1 MVKLTSIAARM
12 ADFQPTLTHTYYVGD
27 LCYVLTDDDWNTY
40 CGSYD
45 WKDCSTYNEEDGYDS
60 EIWLDP
66 EKFSWDALTDGTD
79 AEPWR
84 PCLTFSTAYGD
95 GCYNDK
101 EGNPYSVD
109 SGGIGCIRV
118 DYANAEK
125 LAEAVAHGLGHLH
138 EFNGED
144 LACGYDQGVIWF
156 TDGNTEVEIDTVG
169 GMDLD
174 DDEEGADDAYDA

>member
-1 MVKLTSIAARM
+1 
-12 ADFQPTLTHTYYVGD
+12 
-27 LCYVLTDDDWNTY
+27 
-40 CGSYD
+40 
-45 WKDCSTYNEEDGYDS
+45 
-60 EIWLDP
+60 
-66 EKFSWDALTDGTD
+66 
-79 AEPWR
+79 
-84 PCLTFSTAYGD
+84 
-95 GCYNDK
+95 
-101 EGNPYSVD
+101 
-109 SGGIGCIRV
+109 V